1 MAQNYK
7 LVKKKNLGKDSE
19 TIPQKMFAIPSYNGY
34 TDMETLCKMIGA
46 RSTVSSADVKAVLD
60 NLNFVLD
67 MELQAGHIVQLG
79 EFGNFRLS
87 VSSSGAENKEAFSA
101 SMLKKARVL
110 FTPGKSLRNTVGT
123 LSLAAKQDEAAPET
137 GGGGGEDDRPGEL

>member
-67 MELQAGHIVQLG
+67 MELQAGRIVQLG

-110 FTPGKSLRNTVGT
+110 FTPGKSLRKTVGT

-137 GGGGGEDDRPGEL
+137 GGGGEDDRPGEL

>member
-60 NLNFVLD
+60 QL
-67 MELQAGHIVQLG
+67 ELRAGYGVAGRAHRTARRVRELPSVGQQLWRG
-79 EFGNFRLS
+79 KQGGFFRKYVEKGTCALHAGQILAQYGRHAQPCS
-87 VSSSGAENKEAFSA
+87 QTGRSGS
-101 SMLKKARVL
+101 
-110 FTPGKSLRNTVGT
+110 RN
-123 LSLAAKQDEAAPET
+123 
-137 GGGGGEDDRPGEL
+137 RRWRW